1 MKKLLFEILVILL
14 TPIYLIIKV
23 VKGAIKIITDITEPF
38 ADGISDFVDNM
49 CGFWRKVFKIKE
61 DQYGSRD

>member
-1 MKKLLFEILVILL
+1 MKKFLFGIMIILL
-14 TPIYLIIKV
+14 TPIYLIIKFT
-23 VKGAIKIITDITEPF
+23 KGAIEIITDVTEPF